1 MRSGRTYSALC
12 RRTWGVGIALLM
24 GTAPFA
30 VAQTSTTGT
39 VNGSL
44 DGEQRTWH
52 VLEHRSEE
60 GTESSSTMGA
70 MPGFGGESYI
80 LDVQAH
86 SEERFSVE
94 GALHF
99 SGMLDSL
106 EGCPCELTFTDSMY
120 WTTTSMFD
128 EVYRALES
136 SVVVESVAQVEDGI
150 YRLTGR
156 FSARLGFMESAMQ
169 EEPDATRTVV
179 VEGTFVLERVLVRE

>member
-1 MRSGRTYSALC
+1 M
-12 RRTWGVGIALLM
+12 
-24 GTAPFA
+24 
-30 VAQTSTTGT
+30 
-39 VNGSL
+39 

-106 EGCPCELTFTDSMY
+106 EGCPCELTLTDSMY
-120 WTTTSMFD
+120 WTALDPLQASPVGPLPWRFAAQATS
-128 EVYRALES
+128 VR
-136 SVVVESVAQVEDGI
+136 Q
-150 YRLTGR
+150 
-156 FSARLGFMESAMQ
+156 
-169 EEPDATRTVV
+169 
-179 VEGTFVLERVLVRE
+179 RVLQKESREVLFA